1 MSAQPQTYY
10 TPEQYLEMERA
21 ASYKSEYYRGE
32 IFAMAGATTRHN
44 IVTNNTSAELNIG
57 LRKKG
62 CRVMSSDQRIL
73 TRHNDGL
80 YSYPDIVV
88 VCNKPQFSDLYKDTV
103 MNPVV
108 IVEVLSK
115 STEAY
120 DRGDK
125 FLLYRQ
131 LESLK
136 EYVLIDSKKIHAEV
150 YRKNE
155 DNYWFLASE
164 AVEIEGSIYLES
176 IDLTLKMEDTYLNT
190 DDLPEEAIGNKQ

>member
-10 TPEQYLEMERA
+10 TPEQYLEMERQA
-21 ASYKSEYYRGE
+21 PYKSEYYRGE

-44 IVTNNTSAELNIG
+44 VVSDNLSANLNMA

-62 CRVMSSDQRIL
+62 CRTMSSDQRIL
-73 TRHNDGL
+73 TRHTDGL
-80 YSYPDIVV
+80 YSYPDIVI
-88 VCNKPQFSDLYKDTV
+88 VCGKPQFSDLYKDTV
-103 MNPVV
+103 MNPIV

-115 STEAY
+115 STEGY

-136 EYVLIDSKKIHAEV
+136 EYVLVDSKKTHAEV

-155 DNYWFLASE
+155 EGFWLLASE
-164 AVEIEGSIYLES
+164 AIDIQESIYLKS
-176 IDLTLKMEDTYLNT
+176 VDVTLPMEEVYLNT
-190 DDLPEEAIGNKQ
+190 DDLPVE

>member
-1 MSAQPQTYY
+1 MSARSQTYY
-10 TPEQYLEMERA
+10 TPEQYLEMERQA
-21 ASYKSEYYRGE
+21 PYKSEYYRGE

-44 IVTNNTSAELNIG
+44 VVSDNLSANLNMA

-62 CRVMSSDQRIL
+62 CRTMSSDQRIL
-73 TRHNDGL
+73 TRHTDGL
-80 YSYPDIVV
+80 YSYPDIVI
-88 VCNKPQFSDLYKDTV
+88 VCGKPQFSDLYKDTV
-103 MNPVV
+103 MNPIV

-115 STEAY
+115 STEGY

-136 EYVLIDSKKIHAEV
+136 EYVLVDSKKIHAEV

-155 DNYWFLASE
+155 EGFWLLASE
-164 AVEIEGSIYLES
+164 AIDIQESIYLKS
-176 IDLTLKMEDTYLNT
+176 VDVTLPMEEVYLNT
-190 DDLPEEAIGNKQ
+190 DDLPVE

>member
-1 MSAQPQTYY
+1 MSAQPQTSY
-10 TPEQYLEMERA
+10 TPEQYLEMERQA
-21 ASYKSEYYRGE
+21 PYKSEYYRGE

-44 IVTNNTSAELNIG
+44 VVADNLSANLNMG

-62 CRVMSSDQRIL
+62 CRTMSSDQRIL
-73 TRHNDGL
+73 TRHTDGL
-80 YSYPDIVV
+80 YSYPDIVI
-88 VCNKPQFSDLYKDTV
+88 VCGKPQFSDLYKDTV

-115 STEAY
+115 STEGY

-136 EYVLIDSKKIHAEV
+136 EYVLVDSKKIHAEV

-155 DNYWFLASE
+155 EGFWLLASE
-164 AVEIEGSIYLES
+164 AIDIQESIYLKS
-176 IDLTLKMEDTYLNT
+176 VDVTLPMEDVYINT
-190 DDLPEEAIGNKQ
+190 DDLPVE

>member
-10 TPEQYLEMERA
+10 TPEQYLEMERQA
-21 ASYKSEYYRGE
+21 PYKSEYYRGE

-44 IVTNNTSAELNIG
+44 VVKDNLIFNTM
-57 LRKKG
+57 LRLRGKS
-62 CRVMSSDQRIL
+62 CRTMSSDQRIL
-73 TRHNDGL
+73 TRHTDGL
-80 YSYPDIVV
+80 YSYPDIVI
-88 VCNKPQFSDLYKDTV
+88 VCGKPQFSDLYKDTV

-115 STEAY
+115 STEGY

-131 LESLK
+131 LESLE
-136 EYVLIDSKKIHAEV
+136 EYVLVDSKKIHAEV

-155 DNYWFLASE
+155 EGFWLLASE
-164 AVEIEGSIYLES
+164 AIDIQESIYLKS
-176 IDLTLKMEDTYLNT
+176 VDVVLPMEEVYLNT
-190 DDLPEEAIGNKQ
+190 DDLPVE

>member
-10 TPEQYLEMERA
+10 TAEQYLEIERKA
-21 ASYKSEYYRGE
+21 PYKSEYFRGE
-32 IFAMAGATTRHN
+32 IFAMVGATTRHN
-44 IVTNNTSAELNIG
+44 VVSDNLSANLNMA

-62 CRVMSSDQRIL
+62 CRTMSSDQRIL
-73 TRHNDGL
+73 TRHTDGL
-80 YSYPDIVV
+80 YSYPDIVI
-88 VCNKPQFSDLYKDTV
+88 VCGKPQFSDLYKDTV

-136 EYVLIDSKKIHAEV
+136 EYVLVDSKKIHAEV

-155 DNYWFLASE
+155 EGFWLLASE
-164 AVEIEGSIYLES
+164 AIELQES
-176 IDLTLKMEDTYLNT
+176 IHLASVEVTLPMEDVYLNT
-190 DDLPEEAIGNKQ
+190 DDLPVE

>member
-1 MSAQPQTYY
+1 
-10 TPEQYLEMERA
+10 
-21 ASYKSEYYRGE
+21 
-32 IFAMAGATTRHN
+32 
-44 IVTNNTSAELNIG
+44 
-57 LRKKG
+57 
-62 CRVMSSDQRIL
+62 MSSDQRIL
-73 TRHNDGL
+73 TRHTDGL
-80 YSYPDIVV
+80 YSYPDIVI
-88 VCNKPQFSDLYKDTV
+88 VCGKPQFSDLYKDTV

-136 EYVLIDSKKIHAEV
+136 EYILVDSKKIHAEV

-155 DNYWFLASE
+155 EGFWLLASE
-164 AVEIEGSIYLES
+164 AIELQES
-176 IDLTLKMEDTYLNT
+176 IHLASVEVTLPMEDVYLNT
-190 DDLPEEAIGNKQ
+190 ADLPVE

>member
-1 MSAQPQTYY
+1 MSAQPPPYY
-10 TPEQYLEMERA
+10 TPVQYLEMERVA
-21 ASYKSEYYRGE
+21 PYKSEYYRGE

-44 IVTNNTSAELNIG
+44 VVTNNTSAELNIG

-73 TRHNDGL
+73 TRHDDGL

-88 VCNKPQFSDLYKDTV
+88 VCDKPQFSDLYRDTV
-103 MNPVV
+103 MNPTV

-115 STEAY
+115 STEGY

-131 LESLK
+131 LESLR

-155 DNYWFLASE
+155 QDYWFLASE
-164 AVEIEGSIYLES
+164 AIDSEEYIYLES
-176 IDLTLKMEDTYLNT
+176 IDIRLNMTDVYLNT
-190 DDLPEEAIGNKQ
+190 DDLPEEATSRHP

>member
-10 TPEQYLEMERA
+10 TPEQYLEIERKA
-21 ASYKSEYYRGE
+21 PYKSEYFRGE
-32 IFAMAGATTRHN
+32 IFAMGWATTRHN
-44 IVTNNTSAELNIG
+44 VVSDNLSANLNMA

-62 CRVMSSDQRIL
+62 CRTMSSDQRIL
-73 TRHNDGL
+73 TRHTDGL
-80 YSYPDIVV
+80 YSYPDIVI
-88 VCNKPQFSDLYKDTV
+88 VCGKPQFSDLYKDTV

-136 EYVLIDSKKIHAEV
+136 EYVLVDSKKIHAEV

-155 DNYWFLASE
+155 EGFWLLASE
-164 AVEIEGSIYLES
+164 AIDLQESIYLASVEV
-176 IDLTLKMEDTYLNT
+176 TLRMEDVYLNT
-190 DDLPEEAIGNKQ
+190 DDLPVE

>member
-10 TPEQYLEMERA
+10 SPEQYLEIERKA
-21 ASYKSEYYRGE
+21 PYKSEYFRGE

-44 IVTNNTSAELNIG
+44 VVSDNLSANLNMA

-62 CRVMSSDQRIL
+62 CRTMSSDQRIL
-73 TRHNDGL
+73 TRHTDGL
-80 YSYPDIVV
+80 YSYPDIVI
-88 VCNKPQFSDLYKDTV
+88 VCGKPQFSDLYKDTV

-136 EYVLIDSKKIHAEV
+136 EYVLVDSKKIHAEV

-155 DNYWFLASE
+155 EGFWLLASE
-164 AVEIEGSIYLES
+164 AIELQES
-176 IDLTLKMEDTYLNT
+176 IHLASVEVTLPMEDVYLNT
-190 DDLPEEAIGNKQ
+190 DDLPVE